1 MFSRPG
7 TYGYNLLFNCK
18 IVAMYRKQE
27 PVSVGM
33 SFAVLLVLASA
44 IALEKG
50 MVTNPKWYYMLWITI
65 PLLVVC
71 LFFERK

>member
-1 MFSRPG
+1 
-7 TYGYNLLFNCK
+7 
-18 IVAMYRKQE
+18 MYRKQE

-50 MVTNPKWYYMLWITI
+50 IVTHPKWFKMLWITI
-65 PLLVVC
+65 PLLVIC
-71 LFFERK
+71 LFYKRNKRFNT